1 MLTEDLELAILL
13 KRHNSLVTCL
23 YLIDSNDFEKFTLL
37 RKFIQMSHYR
47 ALPDVTVRSES
58 PANL

>member
-13 KRHNSLVTCL
+13 KRHNFLVMCL

-37 RKFIQMSHYR
+37 RKFIQMSHHIT
-47 ALPDVTVRSES
+47 ALPDVTV
-58 PANL
+58 